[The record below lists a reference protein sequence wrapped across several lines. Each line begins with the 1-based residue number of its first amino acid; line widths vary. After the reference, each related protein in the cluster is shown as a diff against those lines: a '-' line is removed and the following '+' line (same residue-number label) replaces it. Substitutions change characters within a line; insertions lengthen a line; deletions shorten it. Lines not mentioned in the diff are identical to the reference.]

1 MRMRVVSILASY
13 LNDIEFE
20 IFSES
25 DRHYTSYISFEIFLT
40 IHITNLEICD
50 HLRNFGTI
58 STK

>member
-25 DRHYTSYISFEIFLT
+25 DRHYTSYISF
-40 IHITNLEICD
+40 
-50 HLRNFGTI
+50 G
-58 STK
+58 SPKYS